1 MNQDVLIR
9 LPEVKRLT
17 KLSRSTIYGNMK
29 KGLFPK
35 QYKPSPGVS
44 AWKKSEIKDLINGN
58 WHA

>member
-1 MNQDVLIR
+1 MSRDVLIR
-9 LPEVKRLT
+9 LPEVKMLT

-44 AWKKSEIKDLINGN
+44 AWKTSEINDLINGN
-58 WHA
+58 WHD

>member
-1 MNQDVLIR
+1 MNQDILIR

-17 KLSRSTIYGNMK
+17 KLSRSTIYGNIK

-44 AWKKSEIKDLINGN
+44 AWKKSEIKDLINGT